1 MDSIDT
7 KLPGL
12 NNIHNY
18 SYIDKN
24 LENKTKDVSVGSGFG
39 DFFNAAINLYD
50 ETSRVE
56 LQAEKLQ
63 TDYIAGRTDDL
74 VAVTL
79 AEQKAY
85 TALSFTLQITNR
97 IVDSY
102 KQIMAMQ
109 L

>member
-1 MDSIDT
+1 MDSIDN
-7 KLPGL
+7 KLSGL
-12 NNIHNY
+12 DKIHNY
-18 SYIDKN
+18 SYIDKG
-24 LENKTKDVSVGSGFG
+24 LDNKEKNISVGSGFG
-39 DFFNAAINLYD
+39 EFFNAAVNLYD
-50 ETSRVE
+50 ETSRFE

-79 AEQKAY
+79 TEQKAY